1 MLRSFD
7 YAIRSAM
14 RDLGAARADQLEDL
28 EPWIRLWEER
38 TRRAFLDGYAE
49 GVRGAVSYPEEG
61 EHARA
66 LIELFTLEKALYE
79 IRYEL
84 DNRPDWV
91 GIPIKGVLDLLLERG
106 GENP

>member
-1 MLRSFD
+1 
-7 YAIRSAM
+7 M
-14 RDLGAARADQLEDL
+14 RTNE
-28 EPWIRLWEER
+28 
-38 TRRAFLDGYAE
+38 
-49 GVRGAVSYPEEG
+49 

-91 GIPIKGVLDLLLERG
+91 GIPIGGILDLL
-106 GENP
+106 GEEGP